1 MFRASFLSFDP
12 RHHASITRNTSHL
25 MVHQE
30 KQNKQSAAKGATTT
44 KPQPST
50 PTHPTCPP
58 SQGPTA
64 LLASLL
70 GDF

>member
-30 KQNKQSAAKGATTT
+30 KQKQAERR
-44 KPQPST
+44 
-50 PTHPTCPP
+50 
-58 SQGPTA
+58 QG
-64 LLASLL
+64 SHNY
-70 GDF
+70 